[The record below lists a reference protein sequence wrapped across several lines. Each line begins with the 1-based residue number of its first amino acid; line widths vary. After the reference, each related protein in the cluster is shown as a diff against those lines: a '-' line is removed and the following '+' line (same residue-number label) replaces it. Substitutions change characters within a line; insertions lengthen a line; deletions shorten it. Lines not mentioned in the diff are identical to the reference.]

1 MQEAE
6 SMEPNIKEREDEF
19 NQMSSNKDAERI
31 SIESDVLNNTPVRR
45 KKQAQKIMNFIQ
57 QNSNSLSWTNNKELT
72 IKKTILPNTN
82 IVDLVTFLLKDRKTE
97 PNGLQSFV
105 DALKEIEF
113 PSQLIKNK
121 YLKYMTMHAK
131 PINWIKY

>member
-6 SMEPNIKEREDEF
+6 SMEPNIKERQDEF
-19 NQMSSNKDAERI
+19 NQTSSNKDAERI
-31 SIESDVLNNTPVRR
+31 SIKSDVLNNTPVRR

-57 QNSNSLSWTNNKELT
+57 QNSNSLSWTNDKELT

-97 PNGLQSFV
+97 SNGLQSFV

-121 YLKYMTMHAK
+121 YLKYMTMYAK
-131 PINWIKY
+131 LIN

>member
-1 MQEAE
+1 MLEAK
-6 SMEPNIKEREDEF
+6 SMEPNIKEREDES
-19 NQMSSNKDAERI
+19 NQTSSNTDAERI
-31 SIESDVLNNTPVRR
+31 SIESDVLNNTP
-45 KKQAQKIMNFIQ
+45 
-57 QNSNSLSWTNNKELT
+57 QNSNFLSWTNNKELT

-82 IVDLVTFLLKDRKTE
+82 IADLVTFLLKDRKTE

-113 PSQLIKNK
+113 PSQLMKNK
-121 YLKYMTMHAK
+121 YLKYMTMYAK

>member
-1 MQEAE
+1 MQEAK
-6 SMEPNIKEREDEF
+6 SMEPNIKEREDES
-19 NQMSSNKDAERI
+19 NQTSSNTDAERI
-31 SIESDVLNNTPVRR
+31 SIESDVLNNTP
-45 KKQAQKIMNFIQ
+45 

-113 PSQLIKNK
+113 PSQLMKNK
-121 YLKYMTMHAK
+121 YLKYMTMYAK